1 MAPGF
6 VALDNLNGP
15 ALATAVKQTL
25 PVLTGAASQATYV
38 NQRAFWQTT
47 GDRLDDIGGWN
58 PAGVADRHVWM
69 QPFGGLTRQ
78 AGRDDV
84 PGYNAAG
91 GGLAFGAD
99 AAVSPRALIG
109 GAFAYSR
116 QSITG
121 ADDAVPNRLD
131 ISSYQFG
138 LYGGYA
144 LSRNV
149 ALDWQLDGGSADNGE
164 SRTLTFMNATT
175 GGSYRSYAGHAGAG
189 IKTRIPVQDG
199 LALMPSLRLDYGTV
213 RSNSYRESGSGGF
226 ALDVESQTYQ
236 ELTTTAGL
244 KSAYQLAK
252 QVRLTG
258 DIGVGY
264 NALNQR
270 LQVGATFS
278 GGGESFVTYGLGLSP
293 WIYSAG
299 LGLVAAGTDR
309 LDLSLRYGLNATPSG
324 LVQQSGHAVLKI
336 RL

>member
-1 MAPGF
+1 
-6 VALDNLNGP
+6 
-15 ALATAVKQTL
+15 
-25 PVLTGAASQATYV
+25 VLTGAASQATYV
-38 NQRAFWQTT
+38 TQRAFWQTT
-47 GDRLDDIGGWN
+47 GNRLDDIGGWN
-58 PAGVADRHVWM
+58 PAGVADRHLWM

-99 AAVSPRALIG
+99 AVISPRATIG

-138 LYGGYA
+138 LYGAYA
-144 LSRNV
+144 LSRDV
-149 ALDWQLDGGSADNGE
+149 AVDWQLDGGSADNGE
-164 SRTLTFMNATT
+164 SRTLTFMNAMA
-175 GGSYRSYAGHAGAG
+175 GGSYRSYTGHAGAG
-189 IKTRIPVQDG
+189 LKTHIPLQDG
-199 LALMPSLRLDYGTV
+199 FALIPSLRLDYGTV
-213 RSNSYRESGSGGF
+213 HSNSYRESGAGGF
-226 ALDVESQTYQ
+226 ALNVESQTYQ
-236 ELTTTAGL
+236 DLTATAGL
-244 KSAYQLAK
+244 KSVYQLAK

-264 NALNQR
+264 NTLNQR
-270 LQVGATFS
+270 LHIGAAFS